1 MCVFKQFINSEEKK
15 VQKYSVVF
23 DTYNTIYLE
32 ASNDFLID
40 RVKQIKYFQ
49 EKIFVLDRT
58 YKLFVFSDSG
68 NGLTVIDK
76 RGIGSNEYIDIRG
89 FDIDKERNELVV
101 NTFPNKIMRF
111 SFGGEL
117 VSETKLSIKG
127 TDIAVIGNNEMALY
141 TQNLINQ
148 HDKQNHNLF
157 ILSDHNVQTYKG
169 YEPSSMAKEIG
180 RAHV

>member
-1 MCVFKQFINSEEKK
+1 MKKLIILLCYIVFLTSCENIKKPIPPLDATILHINSEEKK

-111 SFGGEL
+111 SFEGDFL
-117 VSETKLSIKG
+117 SETQLKIKG
-127 TDIAVIGNNEMALY
+127 TDIVVIGDN
-141 TQNLINQ
+141 
-148 HDKQNHNLF
+148 
-157 ILSDHNVQTYKG
+157 
-169 YEPSSMAKEIG
+169 
-180 RAHV
+180 